1 MDNTSQKWSQN
12 LVCPYSEGALTWV
25 EEKQELWCKKSAL
38 AYAIKDGMAVML
50 IDKARKL
57 SKEEMKEVFGG

>member
-1 MDNTSQKWSQN
+1 MNGGYTKWAQN

-25 EEKQELWCKKSAL
+25 EEKQELWCKKSGR
-38 AYAIKDGMAVML
+38 AYRFEDGMAVML

-57 SKEEMKEVFGG
+57 SKEEMETVFGG